1 MFGAVSSPRGTYVIM
16 GAWSRAVFHIMWKR
30 VLYVFV
36 CLRCEQRARMRLVLS
51 HVRAVSHGRVFGVL
65 PAAMLRQ
72 DSASAATTAF
82 FPGLSD
88 VECPFLLARHF

>member
-65 PAAMLRQ
+65 PAAM
-72 DSASAATTAF
+72 AET
-82 FPGLSD
+82 GLCISSYNS
-88 VECPFLLARHF
+88 LLSWAL